1 VAGTV
6 SAEVF
11 GFSYQF
17 IVCRSFIRPI
27 KIAADMAPF
36 FIMGGTMYIAVRFL
50 NRFIAA
56 SLSRFFIQILAGV
69 LIYGILV
76 LVYVSLFRRDIR
88 DEVLHVILKKN

>member
-1 VAGTV
+1 
-6 SAEVF
+6 
-11 GFSYQF
+11 
-17 IVCRSFIRPI
+17 
-27 KIAADMAPF
+27 MAPF